1 MASTFF
7 GFNIVKSG
15 LAANRA
21 ALNTVSHNI
30 TNVNTEGY
38 SRQRV
43 DTHASRP
50 DVFPSVP
57 GVIGTGVDMEH
68 VRQLRDAF
76 LDFKFRGENTKAGEY
91 EGLSE
96 TYKTIE
102 TIFNEPSDSS
112 ILTVMDEF
120 FSAIHELGKTP
131 ESLTTRALVRQRAI
145 AFQEI
150 VHGISNSFE
159 REQENLDFQVEVLSG
174 EINGYAK
181 QIAELNKSIYNIELN
196 GQIANDLRDRRNLV
210 VDKLSKLIDIN
221 YYEDTQGRFY
231 VDVTGRPLV
240 NHYTYDQ
247 LEMVERSDRK
257 NPYDIDGLHD
267 LKWKSGSTF
276 GITGG
281 KLKARLD
288 MRDNIS
294 GEQKG
299 LPYYMDRLNQFVDKF
314 TSELNR
320 IHQSGYDLR
329 GDTGINLFTMN
340 NMTTEEYNTF
350 LETKGF
356 NSGPG
361 IDVTSS
367 VIDGISEGNSEEE
380 NNRIICDNIAKILL
394 NNSKYNDKSI
404 KLVNGKYLV
413 VDRLEAKNLTISR
426 DVEDDLNKISASK
439 TAAGAPG
446 DGDNALLMVSIRRN
460 SSLFAWG
467 SPDDYLKSLISNLGV
482 DAQDVGR
489 SLTNENL
496 LIKQLNNDRQSIMG
510 VSLDEEMA
518 NMVKYQQSFNACG
531 RMMNVIDE
539 MIDLVVNRL
548 GTVGR

>member
-38 SRQRV
+38 SRQRLN
-43 DTHASRP
+43 THASQP
-50 DVFPSVP
+50 DIFPSVP
-57 GVIGTGVDMEH
+57 GVIGTGVDMEN
-68 VRQLRDAF
+68 VKQLRDAF
-76 LDFKFRGENTKAGEY
+76 LDFKFRGENTKLGEY
-91 EGLSE
+91 EALGE
-96 TYKTIE
+96 TYRTIE

-112 ILTVMDEF
+112 VMTVMDEF
-120 FSAIHELGKTP
+120 FSAVHELGKTP

-145 AFQEI
+145 AFQEV
-150 VHGISNSFE
+150 VHGITNSFE
-159 REQENLDFQVEVLSG
+159 REQENLDFQVEVIAG
-174 EINGYAK
+174 EINGYAR
-181 QIAELNKSIYNIELN
+181 QIADLNKSIYNIELN
-196 GQIANDLRDRRNLV
+196 GQMANDLRDRRNLV

-247 LEMVERSDRK
+247 LELIDRADKK

-276 GITGG
+276 GITAG

-299 LPYYMDRLNQFVDKF
+299 LPYYMDKLNEFVDRF
-314 TSELNR
+314 TTEFNR
-320 IHQSGYDLR
+320 VHQSGYDLN
-329 GDTGINLFTMN
+329 GDTGIKLFTIN
-340 NMTTEEYNTF
+340 NMTTKEYNTY
-350 LETKGF
+350 LETKGY

-361 IDVTSS
+361 IDVTAS
-367 VIDGISEGNSEEE
+367 VIDGVSD
-380 NNRIICDNIAKILL
+380 NNLPEKNNGIICDNIARILS
-394 NNSKYNDKSI
+394 NNQKYNDKSI
-404 KLVNGKYLV
+404 KFVNGRYLV
-413 VDRLEAKNLTISR
+413 VDKIQAKNLTISK
-426 DVEDDLNKISASK
+426 DIENDLNKLAASM
-439 TAAGAPG
+439 TAEGAPG
-446 DGDNALLMVSIRRN
+446 DGDNALLLVSVRRN

-482 DAQDVGR
+482 DAQDVNR
-489 SLTNENL
+489 SITNEGL
-496 LIKQLNNDRQSIMG
+496 LIKQLNNDRQAIMG